1 MMDKPFDPNDLVS
14 KLFGPG
20 SDHENGDWNYEV
32 PEELFYVPG
41 DLKIFTYSDERID
54 ANEIFKLREYVMFNP
69 ELTKRWKQQAIA
81 WLKAHQP
88 EYAEAELL
96 DDIFAADD
104 FDGTEQSFELPP
116 QTERLS
122 MDEIFSAREA
132 DDLTII
138 FDHDKFDFP
147 KDKRE
152 NWESYPLLAQVRA
165 DPKKTHLVPDWTGTL
180 SYTLSAMALY
190 GWITYE
196 RHKTLRAY
204 HVKAKA

>member
-14 KLFGPG
+14 KLFGPA
-20 SDHENGDWNYEV
+20 SDHEDGEWNYEI

-41 DLKIFTYSDERID
+41 DLKIFTYADQRMD
-54 ANEIFKLREYVMFNP
+54 ANEIFKLREYVKFNP
-69 ELTKRWKQQAIA
+69 ELTKRWKQQATA
-81 WLKAHQP
+81 WLEMNAP

-96 DDIFAADD
+96 DDIFAVDVHIAEFASD
-104 FDGTEQSFELPP
+104 FGVTPE
-116 QTERLS
+116 TVR
-122 MDEIFSAREA
+122 REA
-132 DDLTII
+132 DDLTMI

-152 NWESYPLLAQVRA
+152 NWESHPLLVQVRA
-165 DPKKTHLVPDWTGTL
+165 DPKKTHLIPDWTGTL

-204 HVKAKA
+204 HVKAKV